1 MSKYDEIKLPHEGY
15 KIVENQFINIPTYES
30 KEIEI
35 NDEYDTDDIIS
46 KIVEKRQCLLKAKY
60 PGSGKS
66 FIAERMGDKGY
77 KVLFV
82 CSTNKLV
89 QKYGEDAKTANM
101 FFGISFGNAK
111 LQPFDYS
118 SYDVICFDEIY
129 CMGCQS

>member
-1 MSKYDEIKLPHEGY
+1 M
-15 KIVENQFINIPTYES
+15 
-30 KEIEI
+30 
-35 NDEYDTDDIIS
+35 
-46 KIVEKRQCLLKAKY
+46 R
-60 PGSGKS
+60 
-66 FIAERMGDKGY
+66 DKGY

-129 CMGCQS
+129 CHGLSVLNKIREFTLNNPDKITIATGDARQMKTNSLI